1 MSGSL
6 TDLSHHFLIAMP
18 GMVDPAFAGT
28 MIYLCSHD
36 EEGAMGLTV
45 NRPLDVPLRAL
56 FEQFDLSCV
65 GNRGSEALLNGG
77 PVQRDWGFVL
87 HSDAAKQWQ
96 GTQQV
101 GCGVKMTA
109 SRDIIEDLARGKD
122 APEHSCV
129 VLGYAGWG
137 AGQLEAELL
146 DNAWLTVPADAVLL
160 FETPVEQRADRAA
173 ASIGV
178 DLSKLSNSAGRA

>member
-1 MSGSL
+1 MSASL

-18 GMVDPAFAGT
+18 GMADPAFAGT
-28 MIYLCSHD
+28 MIYLCNHD
-36 EEGAMGLTV
+36 AEGAMGFTV
-45 NRPLDVPLRAL
+45 NRPLDVPLRTL
-56 FEQFDLSCV
+56 FEQFDLPCA
-65 GNRGSEALLNGG
+65 GDRGDDILLSGG

-87 HSDAAKQWQ
+87 HSDAAKCWQ
-96 GTQQV
+96 GTQQM
-101 GCGVKMTA
+101 GGGIKMTA

-137 AGQLEAELL
+137 AGQLEEELL
-146 DNAWLTVPADAVLL
+146 DNTWLTVPADAALL
-160 FETPVEQRADRAA
+160 FETPVELRADRAA

-178 DLSKLSNSAGRA
+178 DLSKLSNSAGHA